1 MIRVGSFRQR
11 ASLYA
16 TLNPFDSV
24 FLILGRVVSAPGCS
38 HPPSRAPPEGRTLA
52 TYLASAL
59 HDVCG
64 KPIPAPLK
72 CHSAGRGTSV
82 STENTDA
89 CG

>member
-52 TYLASAL
+52 TYLALPYRTLAESL
-59 HDVCG
+59 FLLC
-64 KPIPAPLK
+64 
-72 CHSAGRGTSV
+72 
-82 STENTDA
+82 
-89 CG
+89 